1 MRDKKNKILIICPSM
16 WPKMNSWGETQR
28 MYYLANCLAQHGW
41 EVYTVSPKF
50 EEKEEESKREKKYT
64 CYFLGD
70 GRRLMAPEI
79 KKNNKFY
86 ELFRRTIAK
95 ILTPIISWVYNEPD
109 CREGIYKQLWIW
121 RYKKKICDLI
131 DDIGIDTVIISMPA
145 FVLIKLGR
153 DIYKKNSG
161 VRIIYDYRDPW
172 HLWNQ
177 KKNLA
182 YYTEKK
188 FFRYADKIVGF
199 SDTFL
204 KDMIH
209 IMGVSANKMATVYNG
224 YSERDWR
231 DTEGKKTYRKWEKRN
246 KLCLVFTGNIIL
258 LDRKDNY
265 RNPYNLIEIVNKIPE
280 VELFF
285 IGVKEQRENRIEN
298 NVHYIGNVSQ
308 EESFEY
314 MRMSDV
320 LISIHDT
327 RDASGKYIVSGK
339 FYDYMRSG
347 KIIWHIGAEHDLMTK
362 LIQKYKLGVWCRNE
376 KSELEKTLEK
386 ILQYWKKD
394 TLRQLRICD
403 IEEISIF
410 SRENQNKKYIDIL
423 GGN

>member
-1 MRDKKNKILIICPSM
+1 MAFM
-16 WPKMNSWGETQR
+16 
-28 MYYLANCLAQHGW
+28 
-41 EVYTVSPKF
+41 
-50 EEKEEESKREKKYT
+50 ESKKEFSILHRKK
-64 CYFLGD
+64 
-70 GRRLMAPEI
+70 
-79 KKNNKFY
+79 
-86 ELFRRTIAK
+86 
-95 ILTPIISWVYNEPD
+95 V
-109 CREGIYKQLWIW
+109 
-121 RYKKKICDLI
+121 
-131 DDIGIDTVIISMPA
+131 
-145 FVLIKLGR
+145 
-153 DIYKKNSG
+153 
-161 VRIIYDYRDPW
+161 
-172 HLWNQ
+172 
-177 KKNLA
+177 
-182 YYTEKK
+182 
-188 FFRYADKIVGF
+188 FRYADKIVGF

-394 TLRQLRICD
+394 TLRELRICD